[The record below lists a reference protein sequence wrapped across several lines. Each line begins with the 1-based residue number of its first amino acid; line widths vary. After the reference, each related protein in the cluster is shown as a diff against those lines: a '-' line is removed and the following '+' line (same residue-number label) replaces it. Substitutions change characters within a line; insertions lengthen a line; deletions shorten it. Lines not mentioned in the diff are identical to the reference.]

1 MSFVC
6 YLRHIYIV
14 FSFSLRFAQIFCYLH
29 IDYCLH
35 VAYNQVGGLTMENN
49 FFSHIL
55 RELRNEHKLTLEE
68 LSNDLKISKSLLW
81 DIEKGRRRIHS
92 ELLKSIADYF
102 NVSTDYLLG
111 RTQMG
116 NKGLVGYLQEK
127 DSPYLLKNDE
137 ETKVL
142 SVLRRTHPN
151 IVKLIKKASELPEDQ
166 QEMIAGHW
174 KWALDVVRQQEA
186 YKTKSEQPPRVTE
199 EESKYPSTEEPED
212 DIDVRSTAMA
222 ANLEDGTES
231 IPLTPKLENLIE
243 DSIKEARKIKRERE
257 SQQEEKRKKSKS
269 QRRKGHY

>member
-1 MSFVC
+1 
-6 YLRHIYIV
+6 
-14 FSFSLRFAQIFCYLH
+14 
-29 IDYCLH
+29 
-35 VAYNQVGGLTMENN
+35 MENN